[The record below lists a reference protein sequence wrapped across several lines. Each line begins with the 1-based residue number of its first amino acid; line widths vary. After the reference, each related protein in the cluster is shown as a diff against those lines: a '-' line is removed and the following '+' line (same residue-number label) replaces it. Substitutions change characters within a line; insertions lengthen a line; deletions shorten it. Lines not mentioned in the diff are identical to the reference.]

1 MANVQPI
8 FPKKPNVS
16 WGTLSAA
23 NTAKDGTGVVAT
35 LFTADATEPSQITC
49 LKMKPLGANI
59 ATVLRLFI
67 NNGQTNSS
75 PLNNTFFKEISLPA
89 TTSSETDVMKS
100 ESTSTIYFNGVDH
113 EQLVLPAGYKL
124 NAVLG
129 TAVAAGYQL
138 TAIGG
143 DY

>member
-8 FPKKPNVS
+8 FPKKPNIS

-23 NTAKDGTGVVAT
+23 NTGKDGTGAVIT
-35 LFTADATEPSQITC
+35 LFTADAAEPSQIAC
-49 LKMKPLGANI
+49 LKIKTLGTNV

-67 NNGQTNSS
+67 NTGQPNSS
-75 PLNNTFFKEISLPA
+75 PANNTFFKEIALPA
-89 TTSSETDVMKS
+89 TTASDTDVMKA
-100 ESTSTIYFNGVDH
+100 ESTSTIYFNGTDH

-124 NAVLG
+124 NAALG
-129 TAVAAGYQL
+129 TAVAAGYQI

>member
-8 FPKKPNVS
+8 FPKKPNIS
-16 WGTLSAA
+16 WATMSAA
-23 NTAKDGTGVVAT
+23 NTAKDGTGTVVT
-35 LFTADATEPSQITC
+35 LFTADSAEPSQISC
-49 LKMKPLGANI
+49 LKIKPLGTNV

-67 NNGQTNSS
+67 NNGQPNSS
-75 PLNNTFFKEISLPA
+75 PANNSFIKEILLP
-89 TTSSETDVMKS
+89 TTTLTETDVMKA
-100 ESTSTIYFNGVDH
+100 ESNSIINFNGIDH

-129 TAVAAGYQL
+129 TAVAAGYQF